1 MSIIKW
7 RFFVESEGQIAK
19 ICRAP
24 ARKGTKFT
32 GCASPGKEETNDN
45 VFPSRKRRRPLR
57 RHLLCAVACGTGLAL
72 LCGCSAEPAD
82 SRGSEPGAAD
92 EAGRTE
98 ASSVTRD
105 TDGTETSGPSQAV
118 ISRAPYMPSWAEMVT
133 ARLRETYTHSAIRKI
148 NRASAGTGTHW
159 GKTAAAE

>member
-1 MSIIKW
+1 MWNPKDKLQKYAVLPHERAQNSQGAPHPEK
-7 RFFVESEGQIAK
+7 RKQTTMFFHHG
-19 ICRAP
+19 
-24 ARKGTKFT
+24 
-32 GCASPGKEETNDN
+32 
-45 VFPSRKRRRPLR
+45 KRRRPLR

-118 ISRAPYMPSWAEMVT
+118 ISRAPYMPS
-133 ARLRETYTHSAIRKI
+133 
-148 NRASAGTGTHW
+148 
-159 GKTAAAE
+159 

>member
-1 MSIIKW
+1 M
-7 RFFVESEGQIAK
+7 FFHHG
-19 ICRAP
+19 
-24 ARKGTKFT
+24 
-32 GCASPGKEETNDN
+32 
-45 VFPSRKRRRPLR
+45 KRRRPLR